1 MNQRTKEAIKE
12 TFVIVST
19 GFVITYPLNLGLLY
33 IALEILDFSVL
44 MTSIFTTAG
53 ITIVALIRVFVIR
66 MYYSKDAYS
75 ARNRI

>member
-1 MNQRTKEAIKE
+1 MKERTKSAIKE

-33 IALEILDFSVL
+33 IALEIWDLSVL

-53 ITIVALIRVFVIR
+53 LTLAALVRVFAIR
-66 MYYSKDAYS
+66 MHYSKDD
-75 ARNRI
+75 

>member
-1 MNQRTKEAIKE
+1 MKEKTKLVIKE
-12 TFVIVST
+12 TFVIVFT

-33 IALEILDFSVL
+33 IALEIWDLSVL

-53 ITIVALIRVFVIR
+53 ITLVALVRVFVIR

>member
-1 MNQRTKEAIKE
+1 MNQKKIEAIKE
-12 TFVIVST
+12 TLVTVFT

-53 ITIVALIRVFVIR
+53 ITVAALIRVFVIR
-66 MYYSKDAYS
+66 MYYSNVNDG
-75 ARNRI
+75 